1 MYVPAAFKVPPD
13 AATRFLHERGFG
25 IMIAVDGTMPTAVHL
40 PFLVEESADGHLRL
54 EAHVARANPF
64 HEIIA
69 RAPDVLVTVSGP
81 DAYISPDWYVAKDQ
95 VPTWN
100 YIAVHLRGT
109 ARILPPEAAAGHSD
123 RLSAAFEARLL
134 PKPPWRSEKMSQD
147 KRRAMLTAIVA
158 FEIDISGLDATW
170 KLGQHKSRADRIE
183 VARMLAWRGAW
194 SECAIA
200 EFMQAK
206 LRDDR

>member
-1 MYVPAAFKVPPD
+1 MYVPAVFKVPPD
-13 AATRFLHERGFG
+13 VARSFLRERGFG
-25 IMIAVDGTMPTAVHL
+25 IMIAVDGAMPVAVHL
-40 PFLVEESADGHLRL
+40 PFLVEERPDGHLRL

-64 HEIIA
+64 HEVIA
-69 RAPDVLVTVSGP
+69 RAPDILLTVSGP

-134 PKPPWRSEKMSQD
+134 PKPPWRAEKMSQD
-147 KRRAMLTAIVA
+147 KRRAMLSAIVA
-158 FEIDISGLDATW
+158 FEIDVTGFDAQW
-170 KLGQHKSRADRIE
+170 KLGQHKTRADRIE
-183 VARMLAWRGAW
+183 VTRMVAWRGAW
-194 SECAIA
+194 SGCALA
-200 EFMQAK
+200 ELMQAK
-206 LRDDR
+206 LREG

>member
-1 MYVPAAFKVPPD
+1 MYVPAVHKISPEVAMQFVRDRAFGV
-13 AATRFLHERGFG
+13 
-25 IMIAVDGTMPTAVHL
+25 MIAVDGAHPVAVHV
-40 PFLVEESADGHLRL
+40 PFLVETKNDGSLRL

-64 HEIIA
+64 HETIA
-69 RAPDVLVTVSGP
+69 RAPSVLITVSGP

-109 ARILPPEAAAGHSD
+109 ARILSADAAAGHSD
-123 RLSAAFEARLL
+123 RLSAAFEARLV
-134 PKPPWRSEKMSQD
+134 PKPPWRAEKMSQD
-147 KRRAMLTAIVA
+147 KRRAMLAAIVA
-158 FEIDISGLDATW
+158 FELEVTGFDASW
-170 KLGQHKSRADRIE
+170 KLGQHKPRADRIE

-200 EFMQAK
+200 EHMQAALK
-206 LRDDR
+206 CG